1 MMEVVVDPAEAGT
14 NDIHLSFYDHAGK
27 PVTGMRS
34 RSTPPRKHVRPG
46 RARAGGLQLVDGVP
60 RHHRAHREAD
70 RRRRLRRAGPTV
82 EHQAQ
87 SPRPSTQVYVFDD
100 NTDTDGPG
108 GGEVATDFCRMTRLT
123 WDGNYVQDAESFGNG
138 CPTTTP
144 GIGDT
149 GRTHFVGASDGG
161 RTSSFALPRT
171 EPGAYCTVHQG
182 NIVPAGDPTCPS
194 NPGTWAV
201 ST

>member
-1 MMEVVVDPAEAGT
+1 M
-14 NDIHLSFYDHAGK
+14 
-27 PVTGMRS
+27 
-34 RSTPPRKHVRPG
+34 
-46 RARAGGLQLVDGVP
+46 
-60 RHHRAHREAD
+60 
-70 RRRRLRRAGPTV
+70 
-82 EHQAQ
+82 
-87 SPRPSTQVYVFDD
+87 FDD

-108 GGEVATDFCRMTRLT
+108 GGDVATDFCRVTRLT

-149 GRTHFVGASDGG
+149 GRTHFVRASDGG

-182 NIVPAGDPTCPS
+182 NIVSAGDRYLSVKSWYLGGVNVIDFTDPANPVEVTYKGIAPSGPTGS
-194 NPGTWAV
+194 DNW
-201 ST
+201 STYWYEGPTLDEDSLTIYATDSVHNAATGRGFQVFKADLSAEEATLDHLNSQAQG